1 VVDDDDS
8 DVFVPEPMEIDEPE
22 DDIGSLSAEDEDPSA
37 SPTTV
42 HSTPEPVLRK
52 PAKSKLSKFT
62 ATPASSSPAS
72 TTVSTPR
79 PALGAFGQPLDKT
92 ERLKNFTEKNKD
104 RYSWLLDVRDKDR
117 NRPGDE
123 NYDPRS
129 LYIPPTAWKAF
140 TAFERQYWEV
150 KQNLWDTVL
159 FFQKGKFFELYEND
173 ATIGHQQFDLKLT
186 DRTNMRFH
194 SPKKINY

>member
-1 VVDDDDS
+1 MD
-8 DVFVPEPMEIDEPE
+8 IDEPE
-22 DDIGSLSAEDEDPSA
+22 DDDLGSLSAEDEDPAA
-37 SPTTV
+37 SLTTTI
-42 HSTPEPVLRK
+42 HSTPEPIPRK

-72 TTVSTPR
+72 TSVSTPR

-92 ERLKNFTEKNKD
+92 ERLKTFTEKNKD

-140 TAFERQYWEV
+140 TAFEKQYWEV

-173 ATIGHQQFDLKLT
+173 ATTGHQKFDLKLT
-186 DRTNMRFH
+186 DRTNMRFPH
-194 SPKKINY
+194 RKRFIND